1 MFWSPWIILLALL
14 IGGYLA
20 RKRQSQL
27 PISGSD
33 RISINLAAFCGAMI
47 GARLPFWLENGL
59 SQNNWS
65 WLADGKTI
73 LGGIFGAYIVVE
85 IVKEFR
91 GIRIST
97 GDSFALPAAVM
108 IGIARLSC
116 FTSGCCY
123 GRITELPW
131 GMRFTLAND
140 PADVTRHPTQLY
152 EVLFHGLAAA
162 VILLS
167 EHKNWLKGNRLKT
180 YLIAYL
186 TYRFLSEWLRPE
198 PKWFFDLTAYQW
210 ASVVMILL
218 LALQWTVHSQR
229 KSANPIA
236 SESATSLSQSGSSN
250 R

>member
-1 MFWSPWIILLALL
+1 MFWSPWIIVLALL
-14 IGGYLA
+14 VGGYLA

-33 RISINLAAFCGAMI
+33 RISINVAAFCGAMI
-47 GARLPFWLENGL
+47 GARLPFWLESGL
-59 SQNNWS
+59 SQSNWY
-65 WLADGKTI
+65 WLSDGKTI
-73 LGGIFGAYIVVE
+73 LGGILGAYIVVE

-123 GRITELPW
+123 GRITTLPW
-131 GMRFTLAND
+131 GIRFSSAND
-140 PADVTRHPTQLY
+140 PAGVIRHPTQLY
-152 EVLFHGLAAA
+152 EALFHGLAAVA
-162 VILLS
+162 ILLA
-167 EHKNWLKGNRLKT
+167 ERNNWLKGNRLKA

-198 PKWFFDLTAYQW
+198 PKWFLELTAYQW
-210 ASVVMILL
+210 ASLLMILL
-218 LALQWTVHSQR
+218 LLIQWTLHNR
-229 KSANPIA
+229 RNPANPILP
-236 SESATSLSQSGSSN
+236 E
-250 R
+250 

>member
-1 MFWSPWIILLALL
+1 MFWSPLIILLALL
-14 IGGYLA
+14 IGSYLA

-27 PISGSD
+27 PISSSD
-33 RISINLAAFCGAMI
+33 RISINVAAFCGAMI
-47 GARLPFWLENGL
+47 GARLPFWLESGL
-59 SQNNWS
+59 SQSNWS

-123 GRITELPW
+123 GRITDLPW

-140 PADVTRHPTQLY
+140 PTGVVRHPTQLY
-152 EVLFHGLAAA
+152 EAIFHGLAAVA
-162 VILLS
+162 IILA
-167 EHKNWLKGNRLKT
+167 ERHNWLKGNRLKA

-186 TYRFLSEWLRPE
+186 SYRFLSEWLRPE
-198 PKWFFDLTAYQW
+198 PKWFLDLTAYQW

-218 LALQWTVHSQR
+218 LALQWAVHSKR
-229 KSANPIA
+229 KPASPI
-236 SESATSLSQSGSSN
+236 SPDTTTPIS
-250 R
+250 

>member
-14 IGGYLA
+14 AGGYLA
-20 RKRQSQL
+20 RKRQNQL
-27 PISGSD
+27 PISSSD
-33 RISINLAAFCGAMI
+33 RISINVAAFCGAMI
-47 GARLPFWLENGL
+47 GARLPFWLESGL
-59 SQNNWS
+59 VQSNWS
-65 WLADGKTI
+65 WLSDGKTI

-131 GMRFTLAND
+131 GIRFNLAND
-140 PADVTRHPTQLY
+140 PVGVIRHPTQLY
-152 EVLFHGLAAA
+152 EVIFHSLAAA
-162 VILLS
+162 AIVLA
-167 EHKNWLKGNRLKT
+167 ERCNWLQGNRLKA

-186 TYRFLSEWLRPE
+186 SYRFLSEWLRPE
-198 PKWFFDLTAYQW
+198 PKWLLDLTAYQW
-210 ASVVMILL
+210 ASLLMILL
-218 LALQWTVHSQR
+218 LSIQWAIHSRR
-229 KSANPIA
+229 KPVSP
-236 SESATSLSQSGSSN
+236 SLPESASSLSQLGRN
-250 R
+250 DM